1 MEKQLRKIKTLIQKN
16 KNMATTSTASAG
28 NKYNKSLKIVF
39 SITLVYFI
47 IEVIV
52 GFMSNSLALLSD
64 AAHMLTDV
72 AGQALAL
79 FAIWMASKP
88 RNNKKTYGYLR
99 TEIFSA
105 LVNAIVLIFISG
117 YILYEAWQR
126 FQDPPEV
133 AGYPMLIVATIG
145 LIINLISMRILKSG
159 SEESINIKGAF
170 LEVVAD
176 MLSSI
181 AVIIAG
187 IIILATGWLLID
199 PIISAFIGLFILP
212 RTFSLLKESIDILLE
227 GVPKDVN
234 FDAVEKYI
242 SQTPGVDSV
251 HDLHIWSL
259 TSGVNSL
266 SGHIIMKPEIA
277 ISEMSDIIV
286 EIKKELNSSY
296 KINHTTLE
304 VHTDKEDYTPNNI

>member
-1 MEKQLRKIKTLIQKN
+1 MSTE
-16 KNMATTSTASAG
+16 TTTSAG
-28 NKYNKSLKIVF
+28 NKHNKSLKIVF

-47 IEVIV
+47 VEVIV
-52 GFMSNSLALLSD
+52 GFMSNSLAVLSD

-72 AGQALAL
+72 AGQVLAL

-88 RNNKKTYGYLR
+88 RNSKKTYGYLR

-105 LVNAIVLIFISG
+105 LINAIVLIFISG

-126 FQDPPEV
+126 FQDPPKV
-133 AGYPMLIVATIG
+133 AGFSMLIVASIG
-145 LIINLISMRILKSG
+145 LIINLISMKILKSG

-181 AVIIAG
+181 AVVIAG
-187 IIILATGWLLID
+187 IIILSTGWLLID
-199 PIISAFIGLFILP
+199 PIISALIGLFILP
-212 RTFSLLKESIDILLE
+212 RTFGLLKESVDILLE

-234 FDAVEKYI
+234 YDAVEKYI
-242 SQTPGVDSV
+242 SKNPGVDSI

-259 TSGVNSL
+259 TSGVNAL
-266 SGHIIMKPEIA
+266 SGHIIMKPETTIT
-277 ISEMSDIIV
+277 EMNDIIFK
-286 EIKKELNSSY
+286 IKKELNSSY
-296 KINHTTLE
+296 KISHTTLE
-304 VHTDKEDYTPNNI
+304 VHINKEDYTSNSI

>member
-1 MEKQLRKIKTLIQKN
+1 MSTE
-16 KNMATTSTASAG
+16 TTTSAG
-28 NKYNKSLKIVF
+28 NKHNKSLKIVF
-39 SITLVYFI
+39 TITLIYFI

-79 FAIWMASKP
+79 FAIWMASKL
-88 RNNKKTYGYLR
+88 RNSKKTYGYLR

-105 LVNAIVLIFISG
+105 LINAIVLIFISG

-126 FQDPPEV
+126 FQDPPKV
-133 AGYPMLIVATIG
+133 AGFSMLIVASIG
-145 LIINLISMRILKSG
+145 LIINLISMKILKSG

-187 IIILATGWLLID
+187 IIILSTGWLLID
-199 PIISAFIGLFILP
+199 PIISALIGLFILP
-212 RTFSLLKESIDILLE
+212 RTFGLLKESVDILLE

-234 FDAVEKYI
+234 YDAVEKYI
-242 SQTPGVDSV
+242 SKNPGVDSI

-259 TSGVNSL
+259 TSGVNAL
-266 SGHIIMKPEIA
+266 SGHIIMKPETTIT
-277 ISEMSDIIV
+277 EMNDIIFK
-286 EIKKELNSSY
+286 IKKELNSSY
-296 KINHTTLE
+296 KISHTTLE
-304 VHTDKEDYTPNNI
+304 VQINKEDYTSNSI

>member
-1 MEKQLRKIKTLIQKN
+1 MSTE
-16 KNMATTSTASAG
+16 TTTSAG
-28 NKYNKSLKIVF
+28 NKHNKSLKIVF
-39 SITLVYFI
+39 TITLIYFI

-64 AAHMLTDV
+64 AAAHMLTDV
-72 AGQALAL
+72 AGQVLAL

-88 RNNKKTYGYLR
+88 RNSKKTYGYLR

-105 LVNAIVLIFISG
+105 LINAIVLIFISG

-126 FQDPPEV
+126 FQDPPKV
-133 AGYPMLIVATIG
+133 AGFSMLIVASIG
-145 LIINLISMRILKSG
+145 LIINLISMKILKSG

-187 IIILATGWLLID
+187 IIILSTGWLLID
-199 PIISAFIGLFILP
+199 PIISALIGLFILP
-212 RTFSLLKESIDILLE
+212 RTFGLLKESVDILLE

-234 FDAVEKYI
+234 YDAVEKYI
-242 SQTPGVDSV
+242 SKNPGVDSI

-259 TSGVNSL
+259 TSGVNAL
-266 SGHIIMKPEIA
+266 SGHIIMKPETTIT
-277 ISEMSDIIV
+277 EMNDIIFK
-286 EIKKELNSSY
+286 IKKELNSSY
-296 KINHTTLE
+296 KISHTTLE
-304 VHTDKEDYTPNNI
+304 VHINKEDYTSNSI

>member
-1 MEKQLRKIKTLIQKN
+1 MRMIKTLIQKN
-16 KNMATTSTASAG
+16 KNMATTNTTSAG

-47 IEVIV
+47 VEVIV

-88 RNNKKTYGYLR
+88 RNSKKTYGYLR

-105 LVNAIVLIFISG
+105 LINAIVLIFISG

-126 FQDPPEV
+126 FQDPPKV
-133 AGYPMLIVATIG
+133 AGFSMLIVASIG
-145 LIINLISMRILKSG
+145 LIINLISMKILKSG

-187 IIILATGWLLID
+187 IIILSTGWLLID
-199 PIISAFIGLFILP
+199 PIISALIGLFILP
-212 RTFSLLKESIDILLE
+212 RTFGLLKESVDILLE

-234 FDAVEKYI
+234 YDAVEKYI
-242 SQTPGVDSV
+242 SKNPGVDSI

-259 TSGVNSL
+259 TSGVNAL
-266 SGHIIMKPEIA
+266 SGHIIMKPETTIT
-277 ISEMSDIIV
+277 EMNDIIFK
-286 EIKKELNSSY
+286 IKKELNSSY
-296 KINHTTLE
+296 KISHTTLE
-304 VHTDKEDYTPNNI
+304 VHINKEDYTSNSY

>member
-1 MEKQLRKIKTLIQKN
+1 MRMIKTLIQKN
-16 KNMATTSTASAG
+16 KNMATTNTTSAG

-47 IEVIV
+47 VEVNV

-88 RNNKKTYGYLR
+88 RNSKKTYGYLR

-105 LVNAIVLIFISG
+105 LINAIVLIFISG

-126 FQDPPEV
+126 FQDPPKV
-133 AGYPMLIVATIG
+133 AGFSMLIVASIG
-145 LIINLISMRILKSG
+145 LIINLISMKILKSG

-187 IIILATGWLLID
+187 IIILSTGWLLID
-199 PIISAFIGLFILP
+199 PIISALIGLFILP
-212 RTFSLLKESIDILLE
+212 RTFGLLKESVDILLE

-234 FDAVEKYI
+234 YDAVEKYI
-242 SQTPGVDSV
+242 SKNPGVDSI

-259 TSGVNSL
+259 TSGVNAL
-266 SGHIIMKPEIA
+266 SGHIIMKPETTIT
-277 ISEMSDIIV
+277 EMNDIIFK
-286 EIKKELNSSY
+286 IKKELNSSY
-296 KINHTTLE
+296 KISHTTLE
-304 VHTDKEDYTPNNI
+304 VHINKEDYTSNSI

>member
-1 MEKQLRKIKTLIQKN
+1 MSTE
-16 KNMATTSTASAG
+16 TTTSAG
-28 NKYNKSLKIVF
+28 NKHNKSLKIVF

-47 IEVIV
+47 VEVIV

-72 AGQALAL
+72 AGQVLAL

-88 RNNKKTYGYLR
+88 RNSKKTYGYLR

-105 LVNAIVLIFISG
+105 LINAIVLIFISG

-126 FQDPPEV
+126 FQDPPKV
-133 AGYPMLIVATIG
+133 AGFSMLIVASIG
-145 LIINLISMRILKSG
+145 LIINLISMKILKSG

-187 IIILATGWLLID
+187 IIILSTGWLLID
-199 PIISAFIGLFILP
+199 PIISALIGLFILP
-212 RTFSLLKESIDILLE
+212 RTFGLLKESFDILLE

-234 FDAVEKYI
+234 YDTVEKYI
-242 SQTPGVDSV
+242 SKNPGVDSI

-259 TSGVNSL
+259 TSGVNAL
-266 SGHIIMKPEIA
+266 SGHIIMKPETTIT
-277 ISEMSDIIV
+277 EMNDIIF
-286 EIKKELNSSY
+286 EIKKGLNSSY
-296 KINHTTLE
+296 KISHTTLE
-304 VHTDKEDYTPNNI
+304 VHINKEDYTSNSI

>member
-1 MEKQLRKIKTLIQKN
+1 MSTE
-16 KNMATTSTASAG
+16 TTTSAG
-28 NKYNKSLKIVF
+28 NKHNKSLKIVF

-47 IEVIV
+47 VEVIV

-72 AGQALAL
+72 AGQVLAL

-88 RNNKKTYGYLR
+88 RNSKKTYGYLR

-105 LVNAIVLIFISG
+105 LINAIVLIFISG

-126 FQDPPEV
+126 FQDPPKV
-133 AGYPMLIVATIG
+133 AGFSMLIVASIG
-145 LIINLISMRILKSG
+145 LIINLISMKILKSG

-187 IIILATGWLLID
+187 IIILSTGWLLID
-199 PIISAFIGLFILP
+199 PIISALIGLFILP
-212 RTFSLLKESIDILLE
+212 RTFGLLKESFDILLE

-234 FDAVEKYI
+234 YDTVEKYI
-242 SQTPGVDSV
+242 SKNPGVDSI

-259 TSGVNSL
+259 TSGVNAL
-266 SGHIIMKPEIA
+266 SGHIIMKPETTIT
-277 ISEMSDIIV
+277 EMNDIIFK
-286 EIKKELNSSY
+286 IKKELNSSY
-296 KINHTTLE
+296 KISHTTLE
-304 VHTDKEDYTPNNI
+304 VHINKEDYTSNSI

>member
-1 MEKQLRKIKTLIQKN
+1 
-16 KNMATTSTASAG
+16 
-28 NKYNKSLKIVF
+28 
-39 SITLVYFI
+39 
-47 IEVIV
+47 
-52 GFMSNSLALLSD
+52 MSNSLALLSD

-72 AGQALAL
+72 AGQVLAL

-88 RNNKKTYGYLR
+88 RNSKKTYGYLR

-105 LVNAIVLIFISG
+105 LINAIVLIFISG

-126 FQDPPEV
+126 FQDPPKV
-133 AGYPMLIVATIG
+133 AGFSMLIVASIG
-145 LIINLISMRILKSG
+145 LIINLISMKILKSG

-187 IIILATGWLLID
+187 IIILSTGWLLID
-199 PIISAFIGLFILP
+199 PIISALIGLFILP
-212 RTFSLLKESIDILLE
+212 RTFGLLKESVDILLE

-234 FDAVEKYI
+234 YDAVEKYI
-242 SQTPGVDSV
+242 SKNPGVDSI

-259 TSGVNSL
+259 TSGVNAL
-266 SGHIIMKPEIA
+266 SGHIIMKPETTIT
-277 ISEMSDIIV
+277 EMNDIIFK
-286 EIKKELNSSY
+286 IKKELNSSY
-296 KINHTTLE
+296 KISHTTLE
-304 VHTDKEDYTPNNI
+304 VHINKEDYTSNSI

>member
-1 MEKQLRKIKTLIQKN
+1 MRMIKTLIQKN
-16 KNMATTSTASAG
+16 KNMATTNTTSAG

-47 IEVIV
+47 VEVIV

-64 AAHMLTDV
+64 AAHVLTDV
-72 AGQALAL
+72 AGQVLAL

-88 RNNKKTYGYLR
+88 RNSKKTYGYLR

-105 LVNAIVLIFISG
+105 LINAIVLIFISG

-126 FQDPPEV
+126 FQDPPKV
-133 AGYPMLIVATIG
+133 AGFSMLIVASIG
-145 LIINLISMRILKSG
+145 LIINLISMKILKSG

-187 IIILATGWLLID
+187 IIILSTGWLLID
-199 PIISAFIGLFILP
+199 PIISALIGLFILP
-212 RTFSLLKESIDILLE
+212 RTFGLLKESVDILLE

-234 FDAVEKYI
+234 YDTVEKYI
-242 SQTPGVDSV
+242 SKNPGVDSI

-259 TSGVNSL
+259 TSGVNAL
-266 SGHIIMKPEIA
+266 SGHIIMKPETTIT
-277 ISEMSDIIV
+277 EMNDIIF
-286 EIKKELNSSY
+286 EIKKGLNSSY
-296 KINHTTLE
+296 KISHTTLE
-304 VHTDKEDYTPNNI
+304 VHINKEDYTSNSI

>member
-1 MEKQLRKIKTLIQKN
+1 M
-16 KNMATTSTASAG
+16 TSLNSTSAG
-28 NKYNKSLKIVF
+28 AKHNKSLKIVF
-39 SITLVYFI
+39 GITASYLIV
-47 IEVIV
+47 EVIV

-88 RNNKKTYGYLR
+88 RDDKKSYGYLR

-105 LVNAIVLIFISG
+105 LINAIVLIFISG

-126 FQDPPEV
+126 FENPPKV
-133 AGYPMLIVATIG
+133 AGIQMLIIASIG
-145 LIINLISMRILKSG
+145 LAINLISMKILNEG
-159 SEESINIKGAF
+159 SKESINIKGAF
-170 LEVVAD
+170 LEVVSD

-187 IIILATGWLLID
+187 IIILSTGWLLID

-227 GVPKDVN
+227 GVPKDVD
-234 FDAVEKYI
+234 FYAIEKYI
-242 SQTPGVDSV
+242 SEKSGVDSI
-251 HDLHIWSL
+251 HDLHVWSL
-259 TSGVNSL
+259 TSGVNAL
-266 SGHIIMKPEIA
+266 SVHIIMKSETT
-277 ISEMSDIIV
+277 ISEMDLAIF
-286 EIKKELNSSY
+286 EIKRELNTSY

-304 VHTDKEDYTPNNI
+304 VHLDKADYKPNVI

>member
-1 MEKQLRKIKTLIQKN
+1 MSTQN
-16 KNMATTSTASAG
+16 ATSAG
-28 NKYNKSLKIVF
+28 NKHKKSIKIVF
-39 SITLVYFI
+39 AITLTYFV

-52 GFMSNSLALLSD
+52 GFITNSLALLSD

-79 FAIWMASKP
+79 FAIWMASKS
-88 RNNKKTYGYLR
+88 RNSKKSYGYLR
-99 TEIFSA
+99 TEIFSS
-105 LVNAIVLIFISG
+105 LINAIILIFISG

-126 FQDPPEV
+126 FENPPAV
-133 AGYPMLIVATIG
+133 AGVPMLIVASIG
-145 LIINLISMRILKSG
+145 LIINLISMKILRAG
-159 SEESINIKGAF
+159 SKESINIKGAF
-170 LEVVAD
+170 LEVVSD

-199 PIISAFIGLFILP
+199 PIISALIGLFILP

-227 GVPKDVN
+227 GVPKDVD
-234 FDAVEKYI
+234 FYAIEKYI
-242 SQTPGVDSV
+242 TEKSGIDSI

-259 TSGVNSL
+259 TSGVNAL
-266 SGHIIMKPEIA
+266 SGHIIMRPEKT
-277 ISEMSDIIV
+277 ISEMNDIIF
-286 EIKKELNSSY
+286 EIKKELNTSY

-304 VHTDKEDYTPNNI
+304 VHLNKEDYQPNNI

>member
-1 MEKQLRKIKTLIQKN
+1 MSTE
-16 KNMATTSTASAG
+16 TTTSAG
-28 NKYNKSLKIVF
+28 NKHNKSLKIVF
-39 SITLVYFI
+39 TITLIYFI

-79 FAIWMASKP
+79 FAIWMASKL
-88 RNNKKTYGYLR
+88 RNSKKTYGYLR

-105 LVNAIVLIFISG
+105 LINAIVLIFISG

-126 FQDPPEV
+126 FQDPPKV
-133 AGYPMLIVATIG
+133 AGFSMLIVASIG
-145 LIINLISMRILKSG
+145 LIINLISMKILKSG

-187 IIILATGWLLID
+187 IIILSTGWLLID
-199 PIISAFIGLFILP
+199 PIISALIGLFILP
-212 RTFSLLKESIDILLE
+212 RTFGLLKESVDILLE

-234 FDAVEKYI
+234 YDAVEKYI
-242 SQTPGVDSV
+242 SKNPGVDSI

-259 TSGVNSL
+259 TSGVNAL
-266 SGHIIMKPEIA
+266 SGHIIMKPETTIT
-277 ISEMSDIIV
+277 EMNDIIF
-286 EIKKELNSSY
+286 EIKKGLNSSY
-296 KINHTTLE
+296 KISHTTLE
-304 VHTDKEDYTPNNI
+304 VHINKEDYTSNSI

>member
-1 MEKQLRKIKTLIQKN
+1 M
-16 KNMATTSTASAG
+16 
-28 NKYNKSLKIVF
+28 
-39 SITLVYFI
+39 ITISYFVV
-47 IEVIV
+47 EVIV
-52 GFMSNSLALLSD
+52 GFISNSLALLSD

-88 RNNKKTYGYLR
+88 RNSKKTYGYLR

-105 LVNAIVLIFISG
+105 LINAIVLIFISG

-126 FQDPPEV
+126 FQDPPKV
-133 AGYPMLIVATIG
+133 AGFPMLIVASIG
-145 LIINLISMRILKSG
+145 LIINLISMKILKSG

-187 IIILATGWLLID
+187 IIILSTGWLLID
-199 PIISAFIGLFILP
+199 PIISALIGLFILP
-212 RTFSLLKESIDILLE
+212 RTFGLLKESVDILLE

-234 FDAVEKYI
+234 YDAVEKYI
-242 SQTPGVDSV
+242 SKKPGVDSI

-259 TSGVNSL
+259 TSGVNAL
-266 SGHIIMKPEIA
+266 SGHIIMKPETTIT
-277 ISEMSDIIV
+277 EMNDIIF
-286 EIKKELNSSY
+286 EIKKGLNSSY

-304 VHTDKEDYTPNNI
+304 VHIDKQDYTPNTI

>member
-1 MEKQLRKIKTLIQKN
+1 MSTE
-16 KNMATTSTASAG
+16 TTTSAG
-28 NKYNKSLKIVF
+28 NKHNKSLKIVF
-39 SITLVYFI
+39 TITLIYFI

-88 RNNKKTYGYLR
+88 RNSKKTYGYLR

-105 LVNAIVLIFISG
+105 LINAIVLIFISG

-126 FQDPPEV
+126 FQDPPKV
-133 AGYPMLIVATIG
+133 AGFSMLIVASIG
-145 LIINLISMRILKSG
+145 LIINLISMKILKSG

-187 IIILATGWLLID
+187 IIILSTGWLLID
-199 PIISAFIGLFILP
+199 PIISALIGLFILP
-212 RTFSLLKESIDILLE
+212 RTFGLLKESVDILLE

-234 FDAVEKYI
+234 YDAVEKYI
-242 SQTPGVDSV
+242 LKNPGVDSI

-259 TSGVNSL
+259 TSGVNAL
-266 SGHIIMKPEIA
+266 SGHIIMKPETTIT
-277 ISEMSDIIV
+277 EMNDIIFK
-286 EIKKELNSSY
+286 IKKELNSSY
-296 KINHTTLE
+296 KISHTTLE
-304 VHTDKEDYTPNNI
+304 VHINKEDYTSNSI

>member
-1 MEKQLRKIKTLIQKN
+1 MSTE
-16 KNMATTSTASAG
+16 TTTSAG
-28 NKYNKSLKIVF
+28 NKHNKSLKIVF
-39 SITLVYFI
+39 TITLIYFI

-72 AGQALAL
+72 AGQVLAL

-88 RNNKKTYGYLR
+88 RNSKKTYGYLR

-105 LVNAIVLIFISG
+105 LINAIVLIFISG

-126 FQDPPEV
+126 FQDPPKV
-133 AGYPMLIVATIG
+133 AGFSMLIVASIG
-145 LIINLISMRILKSG
+145 LIINLISMKILKSG

-187 IIILATGWLLID
+187 IIILSTGWLLID
-199 PIISAFIGLFILP
+199 PIISALIGLFILP
-212 RTFSLLKESIDILLE
+212 RTFGLLKESVDILLE

-234 FDAVEKYI
+234 YDAVEKYI
-242 SQTPGVDSV
+242 SKNPGVDSI

-259 TSGVNSL
+259 TSGVNAL
-266 SGHIIMKPEIA
+266 SGHIIMKPETTIT
-277 ISEMSDIIV
+277 EMNDIIFK
-286 EIKKELNSSY
+286 IKKELNSSY
-296 KINHTTLE
+296 KISHTTLE
-304 VHTDKEDYTPNNI
+304 VHINKEDYTSNSI

>member
-1 MEKQLRKIKTLIQKN
+1 MSTE
-16 KNMATTSTASAG
+16 TTTETTTSAG
-28 NKYNKSLKIVF
+28 NKHNKSLKIVF
-39 SITLVYFI
+39 TITLIYFI

-72 AGQALAL
+72 AGQVLAL
-79 FAIWMASKP
+79 FAIWMASKL
-88 RNNKKTYGYLR
+88 RNSKKTYGYLR

-105 LVNAIVLIFISG
+105 LINAIVLIFISG

-126 FQDPPEV
+126 FQDPPKV
-133 AGYPMLIVATIG
+133 AGFSMLIVASIG
-145 LIINLISMRILKSG
+145 LIINLISMKILKSG

-187 IIILATGWLLID
+187 IIILSTGWLLID
-199 PIISAFIGLFILP
+199 PIISALIGLFILP
-212 RTFSLLKESIDILLE
+212 RTFGLLKESVDILLE

-234 FDAVEKYI
+234 YDAVEKYI
-242 SQTPGVDSV
+242 SKNPGVDSI

-259 TSGVNSL
+259 TSGVNAL
-266 SGHIIMKPEIA
+266 SGHIIMKPETTIT
-277 ISEMSDIIV
+277 EMNDIIFK
-286 EIKKELNSSY
+286 IKKELNSSY
-296 KINHTTLE
+296 KISHTTLE
-304 VHTDKEDYTPNNI
+304 VHINKEDYTSNSI

>member
-1 MEKQLRKIKTLIQKN
+1 MRMIKTLIQKN
-16 KNMATTSTASAG
+16 KNMATTNTTSAG

-47 IEVIV
+47 VEVIV

-79 FAIWMASKP
+79 FAIWMASKL
-88 RNNKKTYGYLR
+88 RNSKKTYGYLR

-105 LVNAIVLIFISG
+105 LINAIVLIFISG

-126 FQDPPEV
+126 FQDPPKV
-133 AGYPMLIVATIG
+133 AGFSMLIVASIG
-145 LIINLISMRILKSG
+145 LIINLISMKILKSG

-187 IIILATGWLLID
+187 IIILSTGWLLID
-199 PIISAFIGLFILP
+199 PIISALIGLFILP
-212 RTFSLLKESIDILLE
+212 RTFGLLKESVDILLE

-234 FDAVEKYI
+234 YDAVEKYI
-242 SQTPGVDSV
+242 SKNPGVDSI

-259 TSGVNSL
+259 TSGVNAL
-266 SGHIIMKPEIA
+266 SGHIIMKPETTIT
-277 ISEMSDIIV
+277 EMNDIIFK
-286 EIKKELNSSY
+286 IKKELNSSY
-296 KINHTTLE
+296 KISHTTLE
-304 VHTDKEDYTPNNI
+304 VHINKEDYTSNSI

>member
-1 MEKQLRKIKTLIQKN
+1 MRMIKTLIQKN
-16 KNMATTSTASAG
+16 KNMATTNTTSAG

-47 IEVIV
+47 VEVIV

-88 RNNKKTYGYLR
+88 RNSKKTYGYLR

-105 LVNAIVLIFISG
+105 LINAIVLIFISG

-126 FQDPPEV
+126 FQDPPKV
-133 AGYPMLIVATIG
+133 AGFSMLIVASIG
-145 LIINLISMRILKSG
+145 LIINLISMKILKSG

-187 IIILATGWLLID
+187 IIILSTGWLLID
-199 PIISAFIGLFILP
+199 PIISALIGLFILP
-212 RTFSLLKESIDILLE
+212 RTFGLLKESVDILLE

-234 FDAVEKYI
+234 YDAVEKYI
-242 SQTPGVDSV
+242 SKNPGVDSI

-259 TSGVNSL
+259 TSGVNAL
-266 SGHIIMKPEIA
+266 SGHIIMKPETTIT
-277 ISEMSDIIV
+277 EMNDIIF
-286 EIKKELNSSY
+286 EIKKGLNSSY
-296 KINHTTLE
+296 KISHTTLE
-304 VHTDKEDYTPNNI
+304 VHINKEDYTSNSI

>member
-1 MEKQLRKIKTLIQKN
+1 MSTE
-16 KNMATTSTASAG
+16 TTTSAG
-28 NKYNKSLKIVF
+28 NKHNKSLKIVF

-47 IEVIV
+47 VEVIV

-72 AGQALAL
+72 AGQVLAL

-88 RNNKKTYGYLR
+88 RNSKKTYGYLR

-105 LVNAIVLIFISG
+105 LINAIVLIFISG

-126 FQDPPEV
+126 FQDPPKV
-133 AGYPMLIVATIG
+133 AGFSMLIVASIG
-145 LIINLISMRILKSG
+145 LIINLISMKILKSG

-187 IIILATGWLLID
+187 IIILSTGWLLID
-199 PIISAFIGLFILP
+199 PIISALIGLFILP
-212 RTFSLLKESIDILLE
+212 RTFGLLKESVDILLE

-234 FDAVEKYI
+234 YDAVEKYI
-242 SQTPGVDSV
+242 SKNPGVDSI

-259 TSGVNSL
+259 TSGVNAL
-266 SGHIIMKPEIA
+266 SGHIIMKPETTIT
-277 ISEMSDIIV
+277 EMNDIIF
-286 EIKKELNSSY
+286 EIKKGLNSSY
-296 KINHTTLE
+296 KISHTTLE
-304 VHTDKEDYTPNNI
+304 VHINKEDYTSNSI

>member
-1 MEKQLRKIKTLIQKN
+1 MSTE
-16 KNMATTSTASAG
+16 TTTSAG
-28 NKYNKSLKIVF
+28 NKHNKSLKIVF
-39 SITLVYFI
+39 SITFVYFI
-47 IEVIV
+47 VEVIV

-72 AGQALAL
+72 AGQVLAL

-88 RNNKKTYGYLR
+88 RNSKKTYGYLR

-105 LVNAIVLIFISG
+105 LINAIVLIFISG

-126 FQDPPEV
+126 FQDPPKV
-133 AGYPMLIVATIG
+133 AGFSMLIVASIG
-145 LIINLISMRILKSG
+145 LIINLISMKILKSG

-187 IIILATGWLLID
+187 IIILSTGWLLID
-199 PIISAFIGLFILP
+199 PIISALIGLFILP
-212 RTFSLLKESIDILLE
+212 RTFGLLKESVDILLE

-234 FDAVEKYI
+234 YDAVEKYI
-242 SQTPGVDSV
+242 SKNPGVDSI

-259 TSGVNSL
+259 TSGVNAL
-266 SGHIIMKPEIA
+266 SGHIIMKPETTIT
-277 ISEMSDIIV
+277 EMNDIIF
-286 EIKKELNSSY
+286 EIKKGLNSSY
-296 KINHTTLE
+296 KISHTTLE
-304 VHTDKEDYTPNNI
+304 VHINKEDYTSNSI

>member
-1 MEKQLRKIKTLIQKN
+1 MSTE
-16 KNMATTSTASAG
+16 TTTETTTSAG
-28 NKYNKSLKIVF
+28 NKHNKSLKIVF
-39 SITLVYFI
+39 TITLIYFI

-88 RNNKKTYGYLR
+88 RNSKKTYGYLR

-105 LVNAIVLIFISG
+105 LINAIVLIFISG

-126 FQDPPEV
+126 FQDPPKV
-133 AGYPMLIVATIG
+133 AGFSMLIVASIG
-145 LIINLISMRILKSG
+145 LIINLISMKILKSG

-187 IIILATGWLLID
+187 IIILSTGWLLID
-199 PIISAFIGLFILP
+199 PIISALIGLFILP
-212 RTFSLLKESIDILLE
+212 RTFGLLKESVDILLE

-234 FDAVEKYI
+234 YDAVEKYI
-242 SQTPGVDSV
+242 SKNPGVDSI

-259 TSGVNSL
+259 TSGVNAL
-266 SGHIIMKPEIA
+266 SGHIIMKPETTIT
-277 ISEMSDIIV
+277 EMNDIIFK
-286 EIKKELNSSY
+286 IKKELNSSY
-296 KINHTTLE
+296 KISHTTLE
-304 VHTDKEDYTPNNI
+304 VHINKEDYTSNSI